1 MKKVLLFFSLLGG
14 LLLQAQH
21 KHDHD
26 HEHGE
31 TCGTHYHQRVLERQ
45 NPELLK
51 KRMQLE
57 QEIATRDAKAF
68 RERIGARTIAG
79 RYVGQIYEIPVVVHI
94 IEARDNA
101 NQHLSLT
108 DEQIQ
113 TWIDNCNKMYATTY
127 GNGYYAEGDGP
138 DGGAVIPFKLV
149 LAKRTPQCAPTNGI
163 LRYDATALEG
173 YSANGLKNGTGT
185 DAKGATPEAMRQLA
199 PMWPASSYFN
209 IYIVTGF
216 NGNKST
222 WGLMGYCYYPTA
234 PDNIYSTVMK
244 VTVVTNEH
252 DSTLAHEF
260 GHGLGLDHTFEGTD
274 KSPNA
279 TELSAADCPVNND
292 CTKDNDKICDTE
304 PGANLLNVWPVPTN
318 DSINVCTGEKYQGV
332 QYNIMNYTAA
342 KRKFTAGQRERAL
355 DVFMSVRENLTKS
368 LGATP
373 IGQEGNP
380 VNVNSACVPTLPGP
394 IQTNYGI
401 GPNKVVLGSINNPT
415 TANNKGTPSYYD
427 DFTAVSCFNPTI
439 FTDIKANGESEITID
454 IAVNPQ
460 WVKVWIDYN
469 NDGQFENATELVG
482 MKHVQVAKK
491 DPNNQNE
498 DALGKVTYT
507 FTPPADAVKN
517 TYLRMR
523 VMADWENK
531 QACDLPS
538 YGQIEDYA
546 VRIVENLST
555 KDVEKNA
562 LEDDVVVYSPASD
575 KLLLQSSG
583 SGFGAF
589 KIYDMAGKLV
599 QQGTAN
605 VKEIKLNKLPKG
617 IYIINYSNNKGQ
629 ISKKFVK

>member
-1 MKKVLLFFSLLGG
+1 M
-14 LLLQAQH
+14 LQAQH

-94 IEARDNA
+94 IESRDNA

-149 LAKRTPQCAPTNGI
+149 LAKRTPQCAPTSGI
-163 LRYDATALEG
+163 LRYDATSLEG
-173 YSANGLKNGTGT
+173 YSENGLKDGDGT

-216 NGNKST
+216 NGDKST
-222 WGLMGYCYYPTA
+222 YGLMGYCYYPTV

-274 KSPNA
+274 KRPNA
-279 TELSAADCPVNND
+279 SNLSAADCPVNNN
-292 CTKDNDKICDTE
+292 CTKDNDKVCDTE
-304 PGANLLNVWPVPTN
+304 PGANLLYVSPVPTN

-373 IGQEGNP
+373 LGQEGNP
-380 VNVNSACVPTLPGP
+380 INVNSTCVPILPGTA
-394 IQTNYGI
+394 IDDNYNI
-401 GPNKVVLGSINNPT
+401 GPVRVILGSIDNPSSP
-415 TANNKGTPSYYD
+415 NNKNTSTYYD
-427 DFTAVSCFNPTI
+427 DFTTVSCSNPTV
-439 FTDIKANGESEITID
+439 FTDIPTAGESKVSVHIRNINT
-454 IAVNPQ
+454 Q

-469 NDGQFENATELVG
+469 NDGQFENSTELVG
-482 MKHVQVAKK
+482 MKQVDKT
-491 DPNNQNE
+491 E
-498 DALGKVTYT
+498 GKVTYT

-523 VMADWENK
+523 VMADWDNK